1 MRRRGTQVG
10 DDLLKYKMESFRLE
24 TEIVLRLP
32 TLFLSLSADKNF
44 QNDIR
49 RYVGFLCRL

>member
-24 TEIVLRLP
+24 TEIVLCLP